1 MEASGERNG
10 FKMDCS
16 DQYAR
21 GSYRRGSHEPQRSTH
36 RPGLDADL
44 WADAGNRRRAFPI
57 YAFLLVEGFCHTRN
71 ARNYLTRLLVSA
83 ALSEIPF
90 DLAVFHTPFYPG
102 YQNVFFT
109 LALGLIALIG
119 IRKTGGLSLYDQ
131 IVYGRESGQKTGK
144 CGGWWKQLLIM
155 AVCSGIAE
163 MINSDYGCFGVIF
176 IILLSMTRY
185 DKKNQTLLGAVS
197 LVWEL
202 PAIFAFVPIWF
213 YNGTRGRDTGKYF
226 FYAFYPVHLLILWA
240 VGRYLFHLF

>member
-1 MEASGERNG
+1 MSGTALKWIAVISMLVDHTAEVLMNHNEALTAPVWTQIYGL
-10 FKMDCS
+10 M
-16 DQYAR
+16 R
-21 GSYRRGSHEPQRSTH
+21 GIGR
-36 RPGLDADL
+36 L
-44 WADAGNRRRAFPI
+44 AFPI

-163 MINSDYGCFGVIF
+163 MINSDYGGFGVIF